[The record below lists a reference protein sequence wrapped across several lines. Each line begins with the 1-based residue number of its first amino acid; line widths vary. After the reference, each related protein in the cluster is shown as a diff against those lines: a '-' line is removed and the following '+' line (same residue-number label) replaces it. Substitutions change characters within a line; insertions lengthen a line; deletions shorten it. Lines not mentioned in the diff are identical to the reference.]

1 MFGDINMK
9 DLLFNPNVFFS
20 EKSKNEVNLKYP
32 VMIMLVLD
40 IIFIGDF
47 FLSMNLLR
55 RSLPSNVNASLYF
68 MILGIFLLVFAI
80 AVLIGIFGFWII
92 VTGILFLISS
102 VFKPNGSFKRTL
114 EFVSYGFVPNIFSLI
129 VISLLSNI
137 YLSSLNISSLNF
149 STQNSH
155 LFTESLRQAVTNSP
169 LTLVSQIFG
178 ILTLLWSANIW
189 IFALVHAR
197 NISIKNATITVGIP
211 VGMNLVYSVIQIYFR
226 LRERY

>member
-1 MFGDINMK
+1 MFRDMNMK

-40 IIFIGDF
+40 IIIIGDF

-55 RSLPSNVNASLYF
+55 RFLPSDVNASLYF
-68 MILGIFLLVFAI
+68 MILGVSLFILAI
-80 AVLIGIFGFWII
+80 IVLIGISGFCII
-92 VTGILFLISS
+92 VTGIFFLISL

-114 EFVSYGFVPNIFSLI
+114 EFVSYGFVPNIFSSI
-129 VISLLSNI
+129 VILLLSYV
-137 YLSSLNISSLNF
+137 YLSSLNISA
-149 STQNSH
+149 QNPH
-155 LFTESLRQAVTNSP
+155 LFTESLRQAVANSP
-169 LTLVSQIFG
+169 LTLVSQILG

-197 NISIKNATITVGIP
+197 NISIKNTIFTVSIP
-211 VGMNLVYSVIQIYFR
+211 VGLGLVYGVIKIYFR
-226 LRERY
+226 FRELY